1 MENPVTALALKK
13 NSATQENVFK
23 IEQNHLFYCTSFV
36 KKVTMSPS
44 YVIANKLPLQH
55 GETLSMQIHLILVVE
70 GILLCV
76 NRQLA

>member
-44 YVIANKLPLQH
+44 QQTTVA
-55 GETLSMQIHLILVVE
+55 
-70 GILLCV
+70 
-76 NRQLA
+76 A